1 MKGQVPI
8 SSFLRKNQSIVR
20 RVRRA
25 SYLSGSNLLG
35 SRPYFVRFPSNSPYM
50 MHALS
55 GVGGV
60 IPPSGANRKSGRQTI
75 SFFFWLY
82 ARKGNCNCL
91 RRGAISGKKG
101 ELFPVTFGHE
111 MSRNGVSRET

>member
-1 MKGQVPI
+1 
-8 SSFLRKNQSIVR
+8 
-20 RVRRA
+20 
-25 SYLSGSNLLG
+25 
-35 SRPYFVRFPSNSPYM
+35 M

-101 ELFPVTFGHE
+101 DSFQSHLGMKCPE
-111 MSRNGVSRET
+111 MGFQGKPDGERGEHMGKLRFFMSTAVSRSFSRSFCLDHGDRRTSSPLVEVRE